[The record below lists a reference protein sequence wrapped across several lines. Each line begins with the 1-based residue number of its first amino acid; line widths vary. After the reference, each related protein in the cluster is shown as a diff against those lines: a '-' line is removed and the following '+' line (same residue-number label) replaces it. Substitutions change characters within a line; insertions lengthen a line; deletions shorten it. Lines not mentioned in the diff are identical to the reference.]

1 MTALV
6 CPHCLSLATF
16 TVVHRISGTAPGE
29 EGATSNG
36 AIQCQ
41 NEDCRRVLGGFV
53 NGHDGKGIIDWWPKH
68 VGGKDFPDVP
78 EHIGSTADEAHKCMS
93 IGAHRGAI
101 ALARSV
107 VEATAKHHKIEKGM
121 LDKKIEQMA
130 AKGII
135 SSAMRQAADE
145 IRFAGNEVAHGDLAE
160 QPITAEDARDV
171 LELMDAI
178 LTRVY
183 QEPKQVERVRARR
196 KERLG
201 ESDEVPV

>member
-1 MTALV
+1 MI
-6 CPHCLSLATF
+6 CPHCESYSTF
-16 TVVHRISGTAPGE
+16 TTKWTSGSW
-29 EGATSNG
+29 ATDFIGSG
-36 AIQCQ
+36 YDAVIQCH
-41 NEDCRRVLGGFV
+41 NPECTRTLGAVVSVEEKDKVF
-53 NGHDGKGIIDWWPKH
+53 DYWPKH

-78 EHIGSTADEAHKCMS
+78 ENIGSTADEAHKCMS

-101 ALARSV
+101 ALARAV
-107 VEATAKHHKIEKGM
+107 VEATAKDHQITKGL

-130 AKGII
+130 FKGII
-135 SSAMRQAADE
+135 SPAMKDAADE
-145 IRFAGNEVAHGDLAE
+145 VRFAGNEVAHGDLAE
-160 QPITAEDARDV
+160 QPITADDARDV

-201 ESDEVPV
+201 ESNDVPA